1 MLACV
6 AVVAL
11 YGLIGAFV
19 LPPLA
24 KKIAADRL
32 GEKLGRVVVI
42 DDIAINPFKLT
53 ASVNGMR
60 AFEADGRTPFAA
72 FDTLAV
78 DASIVS
84 LRHLAPVIDSLTLS
98 GLRVSIVRDRD
109 NHYNFSDILERL
121 ARDAQANAAR
131 GKQKDKPEQKQK
143 FSFSNIRITGA
154 QLDIDDQPKRARHQV
169 SEINLSVP
177 FISNLPTHLKEF
189 VQPAFSAKVNGA
201 QFQLAGE
208 TKPFENSLETHLN
221 LDIDTVDVR
230 KYLEYS
236 PVALPVRVDSTL
248 AGAKLKLVFTQTQ
261 SNDST
266 VHITGRASLRDIRI
280 SPAAPSADGP
290 LASLAGLDV
299 DIKLI
304 DPIAQTFDLTSVR
317 AHGISAGKEL
327 LRTPALEARGVT
339 LDLLHRRLVVAE
351 VLSEQGTVALK
362 RARDG
367 SFELPSLGSRVQ
379 PSADASAP
387 AAVAADAET
396 PSGGAGEWIVLVNK
410 FSLAGYNVSVLD
422 ATVTPALTHRVAIT
436 NLAAENISSERGA
449 KAAIQ
454 AQFGINR
461 NGSLALTSTVSI
473 NPLVAT
479 AQIDARRL
487 DLTPVRA
494 YITQFPN
501 VKLVSATVGAKGTL
515 GVREQPNGMHI
526 TYTGAADVA
535 QLAAIDT
542 KSNEDLLKWEALK
555 LADVA
560 FESAPDAPLS
570 LMVASVA
577 LDKFYSRLVLNADG
591 KFNIQ
596 ELKSEARITP
606 ESTPPPAPPPQ
617 GPSTAIKT
625 AKLPASPA
633 AETPPRNVRIDKIA
647 FTNSRLDFSD
657 FFIKPNYSADLGE
670 LEGTITGLSSQSE
683 ARAVIDLKGSYA
695 RTAPVVINGTI
706 NPLRGDLFLD
716 IKANGRDIDL
726 PALTAYSVKYAGYG
740 ITQGKLALDVSYHIE
755 NGKLDAQNKVM
766 IAQLTFG
773 EHVDGPD
780 ATKLPLLF
788 AVSLLKNSKGEIEL
802 NLPVTGSLDDPQFGI
817 GALIGKVVVNLLTK
831 AVTSPFTLLA
841 AIAGGGDG
849 RAGSGAGG
857 AGGAGE
863 DLAYVEFEHGR
874 STLTPAAQAKL
885 LTLVKALQE
894 RPALKLE
901 LAPRVD
907 PEQDLAA
914 LKKAAFQRKVKAAK
928 RDDLGGGKAADV
940 DEIVVDPSEYAKY
953 LTIAYGRE
961 KFSKPRNVIGIAKEL
976 PVPEMEALIQASI
989 NVGDEDLRNL
999 ALQRAE
1005 RVKGFLLDKG
1015 HLPADRLQVATAN
1028 TPSTESNTASPRGA
1042 VNAGAN
1048 TDASPPDKAGPGSK
1062 LSRVEFALK

>member
-6 AVVAL
+6 AVVGL

-32 GEKLGRVVVI
+32 SEKLGRAVVI
-42 DDIAINPFKLT
+42 DDISINPFRLT

-78 DASIVS
+78 DASIES
-84 LRHLAPVIDSLTLS
+84 LLQLAPVIDSLTLS

-121 ARDAQANAAR
+121 AREAQANAAR
-131 GKQKDKPEQKQK
+131 EKQKNKSEQKQK
-143 FSFSNIRITGA
+143 FSISNIRFTDA

-177 FISNLPTHLKEF
+177 FVSNLPTHLKEF

-208 TKPFENSLETHLN
+208 TKPFENSLETFLN
-221 LDIDTVDVR
+221 LDFDAVDVR

-236 PVALPVRVDSTL
+236 PVALPVKVDSTL
-248 AGAKLKLVFTQTQ
+248 AGAKLRIVFTQTQ
-261 SNDST
+261 GNDPT
-266 VHITGRASLRDIRI
+266 VHITGRVSLRDIRI
-280 SPAAPSADGP
+280 SPTAPSADGP
-290 LASLAGLDV
+290 LARLAGLDV

-317 AHGISAGKEL
+317 AHDIGAGKEL

-351 VLSEQGTVALK
+351 VLSELGTVALK

-367 SFELPSLGSRVQ
+367 SFELPSMGSPGK
-379 PSADASAP
+379 PSADASASAP
-387 AAVAADAET
+387 AAAAADAET
-396 PSGGAGEWIVLVNK
+396 PTGGGGEGEWLVLVNK

-422 ATVTPALTHRVAIT
+422 ASVTPALTHRVAIT
-436 NLAAENISSERGA
+436 SLAAENISSEKGA

-461 NGSLALTSTVSI
+461 HGSLALTSTVSI
-473 NPLVAT
+473 NPLAAT

-501 VKLVSATVGAKGTL
+501 VKLVSAVAETKGTL
-515 GVREQPNGMHI
+515 GVREERNGMHI
-526 TYTGAADVA
+526 TYSGAADVA
-535 QLAAIDT
+535 QLATIDA
-542 KSNEDLLKWEALK
+542 KSNEDLLKWETLS
-555 LADVA
+555 LADVS

-570 LMVASVA
+570 LVVGSVA
-577 LDKFYSRLVLNADG
+577 FDNFYSRLVLNADG
-591 KFNIQ
+591 KFNLQ
-596 ELKSEARITP
+596 ELKGEARVAP
-606 ESTPPPAPPPQ
+606 GSTPPPAPPPQ
-617 GPSTAIKT
+617 GPATAIKT

-633 AETPPRNVRIDKIA
+633 AETPPRNVRIDKIV

-695 RTAPVVINGTI
+695 RTAPVAINGTI

-755 NGKLDAQNKVM
+755 NGKLAAQNKVM

-802 NLPVTGSLDDPQFGI
+802 NLPVTGTLDDPQFSI
-817 GALIGKVVVNLLTK
+817 GALIGKVVVGLLTK
-831 AVTSPFTLLA
+831 AVTSPFRLLA

-849 RAGSGAGG
+849 K
-857 AGGAGE
+857 AGE

-874 STLTPAAQAKL
+874 FTLTPAAQVKL
-885 LTLVKALQE
+885 QKLAKALQE

-901 LAPRVD
+901 LVPRVD
-907 PEQDLAA
+907 PGQDLAA

-928 RDDLGGGKAADV
+928 RDDLGGGKASDV

-961 KFSKPRNVIGIAKEL
+961 NFSKPRNVIGIAKEL
-976 PVPEMEALIQASI
+976 PVPEMEALMQANIQ
-989 NVGDEDLRNL
+989 VGDQELRTL

-1005 RVKGFLLDKG
+1005 SVKGFLLDKG
-1015 HLPADRLQVATAN
+1015 HLPADRLQVAAAD
-1028 TPSTESNTASPRGA
+1028 TPSTERNAASTPGA

-1048 TDASPPDKAGPGSK
+1048 TDASPPDKTGPW
-1062 LSRVEFALK
+1062 R